1 VTDPH
6 AVISARLDEHRAVA
20 RQLDRRDARAA
31 SVRLLLFVIAAGVA
45 IAAFGLDRISAAW
58 LLAPAGAYVALAVH
72 HDRILRRREL
82 ARRAIAFHEAA
93 LARIEDRWAGHG
105 TRGER
110 FKTDDHPY
118 AADLDLFGEGSLFEL
133 LCTARTRPG
142 EDTLAAWLLALAPA
156 DEVRARQRASAELAG
171 RLDFREEMAIRGEDV
186 RAEVDPASIAAWAE
200 DARRLGAPGLSAAAV
215 VAALVATGTLVGWFA
230 GVLHPAAFV
239 VGAFAMWGLSRT
251 VKAGVEHALAGVERP
266 GRELAVLAQLFAL
279 VEGERFADERLQSLQ
294 RALLAGS
301 RPGSTAVASLA
312 RRIAFAE
319 WARNQLFAP
328 IAFLVGWRIQWA
340 LAVERWRASH
350 GAELRRWIGAL
361 GELEAI
367 SALGTYRF
375 EHPEDPFPEVVE
387 GGPLLEAE
395 GLGHP
400 LIAASRCVRNDLHL
414 GPGQRLLVVSGS
426 NMSGKSTYLRTA
438 GANVILALAGA
449 PVRAR
454 RMRLS
459 RLQPGATLRIQDSL
473 QTGRSRF
480 YAEIER
486 LKQLSD
492 LAARPTPLLFLLDEV
507 LHGTNSHDR
516 RIGAEAVLRGLLAR
530 GAIGLATTHDLAL
543 TESAGAIPE
552 ARNAHFEDQVV
563 DGRITFDYRLRP
575 GVVARSNA
583 LALMR
588 AVGLEV

>member
-1 VTDPH
+1 VTDPR
-6 AVISARLDEHRAVA
+6 SAITSRLEAHRATAA
-20 RQLDRRDARAA
+20 RLDRRDAHVASARLVLFLAA
-31 SVRLLLFVIAAGVA
+31 AA
-45 IAAFGLDRISAAW
+45 IAVASFALGRISAAW
-58 LLAPAGAYVALAVH
+58 LLAPAGAYAALAVH
-72 HDRILRRREL
+72 HDRTLRRREL

-93 LARIEDRWAGHG
+93 LARMDDEWAG
-105 TRGER
+105 RGMRGDR
-110 FKTDDHPY
+110 FVAEDHPY
-118 AADLDLFGEGSLFEL
+118 AADLDLFGEASLFEL

-142 EDTLAAWLLALAPA
+142 EETLASWLLAPA
-156 DEVRARQRASAELAG
+156 TVDEVRVRQRAVEELAG
-171 RLDFREEMAIRGEDV
+171 RLDLREEMAIRGEDV

-200 DARRLGAPGLSAAAV
+200 APPRLAAPGLRPAAAT
-215 VAALVATGTLVGWFA
+215 AALVATGTLVGWFA
-230 GVLHPAAFV
+230 GVLHPVAFV
-239 VGAFAMWGLSRT
+239 LGAFGMWGLSRT
-251 VKAGVEHALAGVERP
+251 VKSGVEHALAGVERP
-266 GRELAVLAQLFAL
+266 GRELAVLAQLLAL
-279 VEGERFADERLQSLQ
+279 VEGERFADARLVALQ

-301 RPGSTAVASLA
+301 SPGSRALASLA

-328 IAFLVGWRIQWA
+328 IAFLLGWRIQWA
-340 LAVERWRASH
+340 LAVERWRAAH
-350 GAELRRWIGAL
+350 GVDLRRWIAAI
-361 GELEAI
+361 GELEAL

-375 EHPEDPFPEVVE
+375 EHPGDPFPELAD

-400 LIAASRCVRNDLHL
+400 LIAAARCVRNDLRL
-414 GPGQRLLVVSGS
+414 GPGRRLLVVSGS
-426 NMSGKSTYLRTA
+426 NMSGKSTFLRSA
-438 GANVILALAGA
+438 GANVVLALAGA

-459 RLQPGATLRIQDSL
+459 RLQTGGTLRIQDSL
-473 QTGRSRF
+473 QGGRSRF

-492 LAARPTPLLFLLDEV
+492 LAVGATPLLFLVDEV

-552 ARNAHFEDQVV
+552 ADNAHFEDQVV
-563 DGRITFDYRLRP
+563 DGRITFDYTLRP